1 MRHGK
6 AGFDTPSHQC
16 PSARSILAPA
26 TASSPVSPERIG
38 GDAAARAAAAAEAA
52 AWLG

>member
-6 AGFDTPSHQC
+6 AGFDAPSRQC
-16 PSARSILAPA
+16 PIARSILAPA

-38 GDAAARAAAAAEAA
+38 GGAAGQPDAKHDVR
-52 AWLG
+52 GK